1 MAEAKFTYEGQDIII
16 QCNENQKMKEICT
29 NLSNKVNVDIN
40 SLIFLYGGTK
50 LNLEKTFKEITKE
63 NKISIIV
70 YKYENEEICPKCGRI
85 LNNEIIN
92 EIISSNNNVNS
103 SLKGIKRQIELIM
116 IDLNNKVD
124 INDIISQLKNINIL
138 INNINEDIKKMNNK
152 LNRIQLNDSI
162 IIKSNNTNNKKE
174 EKLESEND
182 SNDFENKLDKQ
193 MYNIEEKIIVK
204 KINNHYIP
212 IIIFLKNSKMTQEN

>member
-29 NLSNKVNVDIN
+29 NLSNKVNVGIN
-40 SLIFLYGGTK
+40 SLIFLYGDTK

-70 YKYENEEICPKCGRI
+70 YKYENEEICQKCGRI
-85 LNNEIIN
+85 LGDEMIN

-116 IDLNNKVD
+116 IDLNNKVDIND

-204 KINNHYIP
+204 KKST
-212 IIIFLKNSKMTQEN
+212 IIIYLL